1 MTYFKLGGHL
11 FSKNPLLNG
20 AIILQLAI
28 AIVIFNYL
36 IIHINIPYETASL
49 LEDIHGEQAVYIQP
63 SPVYRFGWMDE
74 QVQSSQPGIEK
85 SVVISDTSGT
95 TQPSLHDLVRDLS
108 QVERI
113 SQIRDYPVKNDDQD
127 FMLRS
132 YDSYLANKIKLPVT
146 EGIWFSD
153 ATPEEGIVSVVALA
167 GQGFKLGD
175 IIDMEVYSVSSND
188 QIKSKFIRIKIT
200 GLLSISTFYLDFS
213 SGGTPIYASDLFEK
227 ASQVSA
233 SPLLF
238 CCEQDM
244 TNYVDYAITQN
255 NSLIFFEKGINDET
269 LNKNIE
275 IISTRSFRVDL
286 IDDMIIGGKAI
297 ALKEVVA
304 MLPIAIFIF
313 AIGLSGLL
321 SLLVLNTLLHRKIY
335 AIYYICGC
343 RWRDCMK
350 VTSA

>member
-153 ATPEEGIVSVVALA
+153 ATPEE
-167 GQGFKLGD
+167 
-175 IIDMEVYSVSSND
+175 
-188 QIKSKFIRIKIT
+188 
-200 GLLSISTFYLDFS
+200 
-213 SGGTPIYASDLFEK
+213 
-227 ASQVSA
+227 
-233 SPLLF
+233 
-238 CCEQDM
+238 
-244 TNYVDYAITQN
+244 
-255 NSLIFFEKGINDET
+255 
-269 LNKNIE
+269 
-275 IISTRSFRVDL
+275 RSEERRV
-286 IDDMIIGGKAI
+286 G
-297 ALKEVVA
+297 
-304 MLPIAIFIF
+304 
-313 AIGLSGLL
+313 
-321 SLLVLNTLLHRKIY
+321 
-335 AIYYICGC
+335 
-343 RWRDCMK
+343 
-350 VTSA
+350 